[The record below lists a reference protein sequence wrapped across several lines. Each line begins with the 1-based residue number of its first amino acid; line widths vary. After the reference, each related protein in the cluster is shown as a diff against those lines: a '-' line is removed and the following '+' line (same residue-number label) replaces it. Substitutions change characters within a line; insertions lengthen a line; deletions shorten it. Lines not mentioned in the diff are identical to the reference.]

1 MEFIKFKKIIDGMK
15 ERVIWEDK
23 AYQLGINLVET
34 PNDPYDWVMRL
45 FDEIYPHSVGDVEY
59 FCWELNFGEYFTPG
73 CVVDE
78 DGRECDFSSVE
89 ALWTYL
95 EDREKRVEK
104 I

>member
-15 ERVIWEDK
+15 ERVVWEDK
-23 AYQLGINLVET
+23 AYQLGINLIGT
-34 PNDPYDWVMRL
+34 PNDPYDWVMQL

-59 FCWELNFGEYFTPG
+59 FCWELNFGENFTQG
-73 CVVDE
+73 SVVDE
-78 DGRECDFSSVE
+78 DGRECDFSNTE

-95 EDREKRVEK
+95 EDRENRAGK

>member
-15 ERVIWEDK
+15 ERVVWEDK
-23 AYQLGINLVET
+23 AYQLGINLIGT

-59 FCWELNFGEYFTPG
+59 FCWELNFGENFTQG

-78 DGRECDFSSVE
+78 DGRECDFSNIK

-95 EDREKRVEK
+95 EDRENRAGK

>member
-15 ERVIWEDK
+15 ERVVWEDK
-23 AYQLGINLVET
+23 AYQLGINLIGT

-45 FDEIYPHSVGDVEY
+45 FDEIYPHSVGDVEC
-59 FCWELNFGEYFTPG
+59 FCWELNFGKNFTQG
-73 CVVDE
+73 SVVDE
-78 DGRECDFSSVE
+78 DGRECDFSNIE

-95 EDREKRVEK
+95 EDRENRAGK